1 MTIANIAVYLFF
13 VALIALELCCIEWL
27 VLQSISMV
35 LSFWEYSKDAIK
47 SNKEKRKVGF
57 NA

>member
-1 MTIANIAVYLFF
+1 MTLANIAVYLFF
-13 VALIALELCCIEWL
+13 ITLRVLELCCIEWL

-35 LSFWEYSKDAIK
+35 MTFWEYSKDTVK
-47 SNKEKRKVGF
+47 SNKEERKVGF

>member
-1 MTIANIAVYLFF
+1 MTLANIVVYLFF
-13 VALIALELCCIEWL
+13 IALITLEFCCIEWL

-35 LSFWEYSKDAIK
+35 MSFWEYSKDTIK
-47 SNKEKRKVGF
+47 LNKEKRKVGF

>member
-1 MTIANIAVYLFF
+1 MTLANIAVYLFF
-13 VALIALELCCIEWL
+13 IALIALELCCIEWL

-35 LSFWEYSKDAIK
+35 LSFWEYSKDTIK